1 NQEKG
6 YGRADIYLK
15 SKKGQRDIV
24 IEMKYAENDKED
36 YLLAAADKAMA
47 QIIDKRYSDDA
58 IKIGVGNH
66 QKKAKM
72 VWKDIK

>member
-1 NQEKG
+1 
-6 YGRADIYLK
+6 
-15 SKKGQRDIV
+15 
-24 IEMKYAENDKED
+24 MKYAENDKED